1 MSNVEIQVAIRYA
14 SVARRR
20 FRLCAVGKIALVL
33 VALGIGSHFAAGSS
47 AYAQDAGIVDLPPLP
62 PSLRCDEQG
71 GQDNCDAQRPS
82 AAALVRAQAGGLPSL
97 SSSATLNAPA
107 TGVDPTAV
115 AFAPKGADGD
125 ARARD
130 AGRSAVEI
138 DPPTALQ
145 QFVSSTTGR
154 SLPIFGLNLFAR
166 GAGQTYAPLQNVP
179 APADYII
186 GPGDRIVLSLWGGVD
201 GQLRLTVDRNGQI
214 AIPKV
219 GTVTVAGV
227 RAAELNRVLKGAV
240 GRVYTHF
247 GANASLD
254 RLHSVQ
260 VYVVGSARHP
270 GAYTVSGLSTLV
282 NALFESGG
290 PGPNGSMRRI
300 ELRRDG
306 ALVTTLD
313 LYDFITQGKAAGDV
327 HLEPGDV
334 IVIPPAGPRV
344 ALLGALDTPAVYELK
359 SNGESLQQLLRYA
372 GGVNAL
378 TSRSRVLIE
387 RIDPTRAAAPR
398 TVEEVQL
405 DAAGLATAVKDGDV
419 ITLFDVSPQ
428 FANAVTLRGNV
439 AAPLRYPYK
448 PGMTLAD
455 LLPDPAALLT
465 PDYFRRKN
473 ILVQYERP
481 QRWGADGPNG
491 LSGPD
496 RLNGAGRQY
505 GANARYG
512 ETGRYEQNSLDA
524 PPSAQDDQDGRSY
537 GRTARSDP
545 NASLLDQ
552 TSAAVK
558 NLVDEPDWN
567 YAVIERLDRHDLR
580 TRLIPFNLG
589 DVVLR
594 KDPKANLPLEPG
606 DVVTVFGTK
615 DMRLPLADET
625 RLVRVDG
632 EVRAAGIYEL
642 RPGDTL
648 QSVLRRAGGTTPQA
662 YLYGLELTREQTRK
676 DQQRNLDAALARAER
691 QAGSQLAGALA
702 NVPQGDKAVQ
712 DQIVQAQQAELRTLR
727 SLKPNGRVS
736 LALPTSIDRIAALP
750 DVPLEGGDA
759 IYVPPISSY
768 VMVVGAVDNE
778 NAQLWS
784 PGRTVGD
791 ALRASGVQQDIADSP
806 EAFVL
811 RADGS
816 VLRKNST
823 AWYRSFDGT
832 PLMPGDTVVMPEK
845 LDRRSTM
852 TKFVA
857 GLKDWT
863 QVLANFGL
871 GAAAIK
877 VLR

>member
-1 MSNVEIQVAIRYA
+1 M
-14 SVARRR
+14 
-20 FRLCAVGKIALVL
+20 
-33 VALGIGSHFAAGSS
+33 AGMS
-47 AYAQDAGIVDLPPLP
+47 AYAQDAGTVDLPPLP
-62 PSLRCDEQG
+62 PSLQCNAQSGQG
-71 GQDNCDAQRPS
+71 NCDAAASSVAASIRTQGLGRSSLNSPRLLGAS
-82 AAALVRAQAGGLPSL
+82 AASSDPA
-97 SSSATLNAPA
+97 SSALGSKSAESEA
-107 TGVDPTAV
+107 SER
-115 AFAPKGADGD
+115 D
-125 ARARD
+125 ARRGVAQ
-130 AGRSAVEI
+130 I

-145 QFVSSTTGR
+145 KFVTRTTGR
-154 SLPIFGLNLFAR
+154 ILPIFGQNLFTR
-166 GAGQTYAPLQNVP
+166 GAGQAYAPVQDVP
-179 APADYII
+179 APADYVI
-186 GPGDRIVLSLWGGVD
+186 GPGDEIVLSLWGGVD
-201 GQLRLTVDRNGQI
+201 GQLRLTVDRDGQI
-214 AIPKV
+214 AIPKI

-227 RAAELNRVLKGAV
+227 KAAALNSVLKGAV

-247 GANASLD
+247 GANATLD

-260 VYVVGSARHP
+260 VYVVGRARHP

-290 PGPNGSMRRI
+290 PAPNGSMRRI

-327 HLEPGDV
+327 HLEQGDV

-344 ALLGALDTPAVYELK
+344 ALLGALDTPAIYELK
-359 SNGESLQQLLRYA
+359 SNDESLQQLLKYA

-378 TSRSRVLIE
+378 TGRSKVLIE
-387 RIDPTRAAAPR
+387 RIDPTQARAPR
-398 TVEEVQL
+398 TVEELKL
-405 DAAGLATAVKDGDV
+405 DAAGLASTVKDGDV
-419 ITLFDVSPQ
+419 ITLFDISPQ

-455 LLPDPAALLT
+455 LLPDPDALLT
-465 PDYFRRKN
+465 PDYFTRKN
-473 ILVQYERP
+473 ILVQYDRPERSG
-481 QRWGADGPNG
+481 QYQQGAQSGQNG
-491 LSGPD
+491 QSG
-496 RLNGAGRQY
+496 
-505 GANARYG
+505 
-512 ETGRYEQNSLDA
+512 
-524 PPSAQDDQDGRSY
+524 QDGQDGQDGQS
-537 GRTARSDP
+537 GQ
-545 NASLLDQ
+545 LLDR
-552 TSAAVK
+552 TKAEVK

-567 YAVIERLDRHDLR
+567 YAVIERLNHNDLR
-580 TRLIPFNLG
+580 TQLIPFNLG
-589 DVVLR
+589 DVVLK

-606 DVVTVFGTK
+606 DVVTIFGTK

-648 QSVLRRAGGTTPQA
+648 QTVLRRAGGTTPQA

-691 QAGSQLAGALA
+691 QAGSQLAAALA
-702 NVPQGDKAVQ
+702 NVPDGDKAVQ
-712 DQIVQAQQAELRTLR
+712 DQIVDAQQSELQTLH

-736 LALPTSIDRIAALP
+736 LDLPTSVDRVAELP

-759 IYVPPISSY
+759 VYVPPMPSY

-778 NAQLWS
+778 NAQLWG

-791 ALRASGVQQDIADSP
+791 ALRAAGVQQDVADSSG
-806 EAFVL
+806 AFVL

-823 AWYRSFDGT
+823 TWFHSFNAT

-852 TKFVA
+852 TKVVA